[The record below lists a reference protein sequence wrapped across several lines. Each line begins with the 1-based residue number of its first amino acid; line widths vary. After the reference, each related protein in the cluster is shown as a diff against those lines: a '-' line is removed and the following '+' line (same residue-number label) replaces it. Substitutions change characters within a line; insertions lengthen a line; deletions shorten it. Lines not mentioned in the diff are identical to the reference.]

1 MVQVDFCFKIVL
13 VPLSGV
19 SAVVADPLLAAA
31 LTNNADTFR
40 KRRLALSLSPE
51 IKVDGPK
58 NKIQVL
64 NARVNLSQRIDSY
77 RLVHVCVVDLC
88 WLVSIYF
95 QLVPLKLFYTSFSIG
110 ICSGILVYILCAFSN

>member
-1 MVQVDFCFKIVL
+1 M
-13 VPLSGV
+13 
-19 SAVVADPLLAAA
+19 VADPLLAAA